1 MANLKD
7 KTIIVYDYG
16 FFIPVAERLAKD
28 FGKVLYF
35 CPYQNC
41 LPTYNAQVIGYGID
55 SIERIDSLWNNLYRA
70 DMILFTDIFTGDLQT
85 YLLEQGIPVCGSLMG
100 EELEIFREDAKNIL
114 LEQGLSV
121 GKYEVVNGLD
131 ELNEMLKKVDDR
143 YVKMNAY
150 LRGHMETW
158 HHETYDLS
166 KPILEGMAHELGVAK
181 NMDTFN
187 VEEPIEA
194 DIEIG
199 YDGYCLNGMFP
210 KKSLTGIEIK
220 DEAYI
225 GSFMDY
231 DKLPKPIKETNDGM
245 KEILEKYRYRGF
257 YSTELRLNNE
267 DDKAYLTD
275 FTCRFPEPNTSLAI
289 EAYNNFPDIVWG
301 LAHGKLVEP
310 KASEKYG
317 VEVIIKSEWA
327 LKSPQAIYFP
337 EKVRQWVKIRN
348 HAIIDGTDYYVPQQ
362 IPMDCIGAVV
372 YVADTLEKAIE
383 GAKDVAKQVKGYDIT
398 IDVDGLDRSL
408 DKIRKYEKDKKIKI
422 LA

>member
-1 MANLKD
+1 MANLKY

-35 CPYQNC
+35 CPYQNS

-131 ELNEMLKKVDDR
+131 ALNEMLKKVDDR
-143 YVKMNAY
+143 YIKMNAY

-166 KPILEGMAHELGVAK
+166 KPMLDGMAHELGVAK
-181 NMDTFN
+181 NLDTFN

-194 DIEIG
+194 DLELG

-245 KEILEKYRYRGF
+245 KEILEKYRYRGP

-267 DDKAYLTD
+267 DTKGYLTD

-310 KASEKYG
+310 KPAAKYG

-337 EKVRQWVKIRN
+337 EKVRQWVKIKN

-362 IPMDCIGAVV
+362 IPMDGIGAVV
-372 YVADTLEKAIE
+372 YVADTLEKAID
-383 GAKDVAKQVKGYDIT
+383 GAKEVAKQVKGYDIT
-398 IDVDGLDRSL
+398 IDVGALDRAL